1 MRSKIIGF
9 TGFAG
14 SGKST
19 AARKIADRIN
29 SRLVGLYA
37 PRADLTAFARP
48 LKIAAKELYGFSDHA
63 LYGSSDERSNIDNAR
78 LVHPV
83 HGPVTPRFVLTEIG
97 AACRM
102 IHPDTFVECARTYTA
117 ARASSTCVFLFQDV
131 RYNNEA
137 AWIRQQGG
145 LIFHVDYKRSWLERL
160 GRHLTFSH
168 ESEQGIDKRYITHRF
183 TRPRDSSLRLAEQR
197 VYEQAMFVAVEQ
209 FLQLGPG
216 FLTEEIHNE

>member
-1 MRSKIIGF
+1 MHPKIIGF
-9 TGFAG
+9 SGFAG

-19 AARKIADRIN
+19 AARKIADRLN
-29 SRLVGLYA
+29 TRLPENE

-48 LKIAAKELYGFSDHA
+48 LKLAAKELYGFSDHA
-63 LYGSSDERSNIDNAR
+63 LYGPSDERSNIDNAC

-117 ARASSTCVFLFQDV
+117 ARASSSCVFLFQDV

-145 LIFHVDYKRSWLERL
+145 LIFHIDYKRSWLERL
-160 GRHLTFSH
+160 SRHLTFSH
-168 ESEQGIDKRYITHRF
+168 ESEQGIDKRYITHHF
-183 TRPRDSSLRLAEQR
+183 TRPRDPSFVVEQHM
-197 VYEQAMFVAVEQ
+197 YEQTLFVAVEQ
-209 FLQLGPG
+209 FLNLAPG
-216 FLTEEIHNE
+216 FLTEELPSR